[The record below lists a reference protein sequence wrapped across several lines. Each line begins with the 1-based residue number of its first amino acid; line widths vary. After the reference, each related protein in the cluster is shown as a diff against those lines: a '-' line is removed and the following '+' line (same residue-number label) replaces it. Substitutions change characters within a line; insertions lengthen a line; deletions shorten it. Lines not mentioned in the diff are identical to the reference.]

1 MFEHHSRWKSP
12 RKSRDEAP
20 HQGTEGFDLPFDAN
34 PLEMQM
40 KSTDISVTLCC
51 LWLFRTI
58 IPSHMFQAK
67 RLGPFR
73 ENFKPVSEE
82 EQTKRTKGHDTD
94 QFNEITSF
102 PLMAPGYS
110 KSFYGQLL
118 RLSAPLQV
126 KITPFAHSIFR

>member
-94 QFNEITSF
+94 QFNEITSL
-102 PLMAPGYS
+102 LMAHGS
-110 KSFYGQLL
+110 RIFKVLL
-118 RLSAPLQV
+118 
-126 KITPFAHSIFR
+126 